1 MARSVTAKSKLTV
14 AIFAHA
20 HPAFSKG
27 GAEIAAQV
35 LADHLQARAEIGQ
48 VVLVGARPEPDLRGF
63 ARYAPNNLI
72 WHTPPVNHLDFSSAE
87 IAILRRDLEVFIKH
101 YQPNIIHLHHF
112 VSFGV
117 EIISLIKQ
125 IDPAIKVVLTVHEML
140 AICHHN
146 GQMVKTGSLE
156 LCSRASTVDCH
167 RCFPEIPKESFWLRA
182 CYIKEHLNR
191 ADVIISP
198 SQFLLDRLA
207 SFGLDSAKLRM
218 IENPQPVRTPLPRE
232 PLDGRRLRLGY
243 FGQINR
249 YKGIDVLLK
258 AMKML
263 TEEQRSRVC
272 LEVHGANLDLQPA
285 DFQEQILELR
295 SDLVEDGS
303 VMWCGAYRHEDIAS
317 RMAGVDWVLVPSVW
331 WENSPMVIQEALDYG
346 RPVACSAIGGMKE
359 KVTDGVNGIHVP
371 VGSPHSWAQAIV
383 KMVSGGQTQIER
395 EPLASLN
402 SVVAEY
408 VG

>member
-272 LEVHGANLDLQPA
+272 LEVHGTNLDLQPA

-295 SDLVEDGS
+295 SDLGEDGS

>member
-1 MARSVTAKSKLTV
+1 M
-14 AIFAHA
+14 
-20 HPAFSKG
+20 
-27 GAEIAAQV
+27 
-35 LADHLQARAEIGQ
+35 
-48 VVLVGARPEPDLRGF
+48 
-63 ARYAPNNLI
+63 
-72 WHTPPVNHLDFSSAE
+72 
-87 IAILRRDLEVFIKH
+87 
-101 YQPNIIHLHHF
+101 
-112 VSFGV
+112 
-117 EIISLIKQ
+117 
-125 IDPAIKVVLTVHEML
+125 
-140 AICHHN
+140 
-146 GQMVKTGSLE
+146 
-156 LCSRASTVDCH
+156 
-167 RCFPEIPKESFWLRA
+167 
-182 CYIKEHLNR
+182 
-191 ADVIISP
+191 IISP

-295 SDLVEDGS
+295 SDLAEDGS
-303 VMWCGAYRHEDIAS
+303 LMWCGAYRHEDLAS
-317 RMAGVDWVLVPSVW
+317 RLAGVDWVLVPSIW